1 MKLSRNRKRV
11 DALPGALLRRVALV
25 ALVSFVALA
34 FAACGGAARVEPGA
48 GGKETPGAAHVSQP
62 QRIISLSPSTTEVLY
77 GVGAFERVVA
87 VTSYD
92 KFPPEV
98 SRLPKIGGWSN
109 TNLEQV
115 ATLKPDLVVM
125 TSSQAPL
132 IKDKLDALG
141 LRTVTVPSYTVADAL
156 TSIEQ
161 IGAATG
167 REVAARRLVAEVR
180 AKLEDV
186 RARTRDLPR
195 PRVLCIVDRM
205 PGTLRGLYV
214 ATHGSF
220 FVELL
225 EIAGG
230 ESIAPPASNGF
241 GQISKE
247 AVVSLNPD
255 IIFDMLQSSD
265 GRMAENTLEV
275 WKELSSVRAVREG
288 RIYRLND
295 ESMLHPSQFVGDT
308 ARKFAELLHP
318 SAFGGEQAR

>member
-1 MKLSRNRKRV
+1 
-11 DALPGALLRRVALV
+11 LPGALLVALV
-25 ALVSFVALA
+25 ALVALTFV
-34 FAACGGAARVEPGA
+34 ACGGAARVETGGGA
-48 GGKETPGAAHVSQP
+48 KDAQKQGGEGATSGAPQSP

-87 VTSYD
+87 VSDYD

-115 ATLKPDLVVM
+115 ATLKPDLIVM

-141 LRTVTVPSYTVADAL
+141 VRTVTVPSYTVADAL
-156 TSIEQ
+156 SGIEQ
-161 IGAATG
+161 IGAVTG
-167 REVAARRLVAEVR
+167 REEAARQLVAEVR
-180 AKLEDV
+180 AKLDDV
-186 RARTRDLPR
+186 RARTRELPR
-195 PRVLCIVDRM
+195 LRVLCIVDRV
-205 PGTLRGLYV
+205 PGTLRGLYT
-214 ATHGSF
+214 ATRGSF
-220 FVELL
+220 FAELI

-247 AVVSLNPD
+247 AVVTLNPD
-255 IIFDMLQSSD
+255 IIFDMLQS
-265 GRMAENTLEV
+265 GEGKLAENTQEV
-275 WKELSSVRAVREG
+275 WQELASVRAVREG
-288 RIYRLND
+288 RVYKLND

-308 ARKFAELLHP
+308 ARKFAELIHP
-318 SAFGGEQAR
+318 QTFGAKGR

>member
-1 MKLSRNRKRV
+1 MKLSKHRGRADYWR
-11 DALPGALLRRVALV
+11 ALALALV
-25 ALVSFVALA
+25 ALLFVA
-34 FAACGGAARVEPGA
+34 CSDAARVETGEGA
-48 GGKETPGAAHVSQP
+48 KVDANSPPP
-62 QRIISLSPSTTEVLY
+62 QRIISLSPSTTEALY

-87 VTSYD
+87 VSSYD

-98 SRLPKIGGWSN
+98 SKLPKVGGWSN

-115 ATLKPDLVVM
+115 ATLRPDLVVM

-141 LRTVTVPSYTVADAL
+141 VRTLSVPSYTVADAL
-156 TSIEQ
+156 LGIEQ

-167 REVAARRLVAEVR
+167 RDEAARQLVAETR
-180 AKLEDV
+180 AKLDDV
-186 RARTRDLPR
+186 RARTRELPR
-195 PRVLCIVDRM
+195 LRVLCIVDRV
-205 PGTLRGLYV
+205 PGTLRGLYA

-220 FVELL
+220 FVELI

-230 ESIAPPASNGF
+230 ESIAPPAANGF

-255 IIFDMLQSSD
+255 IIFDLLQSGDSKLAEDAQEVWRELADVKAVRD
-265 GRMAENTLEV
+265 GRV
-275 WKELSSVRAVREG
+275 
-288 RIYRLND
+288 YRLRD

-308 ARKFAELLHP
+308 ARKFAELIHRE
-318 SAFGGEQAR
+318 AFSKKAQ

>member
-1 MKLSRNRKRV
+1 MKLPGNRRRADRV
-11 DALPGALLRRVALV
+11 RALLLLLLACVAL
-25 ALVSFVALA
+25 S
-34 FAACGGAARVEPGA
+34 FAACKDAARVET
-48 GGKETPGAAHVSQP
+48 GKSAKDASGAASP

-87 VTSYD
+87 VSDYD

-98 SRLPKIGGWSN
+98 ARLPRIGGWSN

-115 ATLKPDLVVM
+115 ATLKPDLIIM

-141 LRTVTVPSYTVADAL
+141 VRTVTVPSFTIEDAL
-156 TSIEQ
+156 ASIEQ
-161 IGAATG
+161 IGAVTG
-167 REVAARRLVAEVR
+167 RDEAARKLVADTR

-186 RARTRDLPR
+186 RARTRELPR
-195 PRVLCIVDRM
+195 LRVLCIVDRV
-205 PGTLRGLYV
+205 PGTLRGLYT
-214 ATHGSF
+214 ATRGSF
-220 FVELL
+220 FAELI
-225 EIAGG
+225 EMAGG

-255 IIFDMLQSSD
+255 IIFDLLQTGD
-265 GRMAENTLEV
+265 GKLAENVQEV
-275 WKELSSVRAVREG
+275 WKELGNVRAVREG
-288 RIYRLND
+288 RVYSLRD

-308 ARKFAELLHP
+308 ARKFAELIHP
-318 SAFGGEQAR
+318 QAFGAKGQ

>member
-1 MKLSRNRKRV
+1 MKWSRNQKHV
-11 DALPGALLRRVALV
+11 DPRGALRVLFVAL
-25 ALVSFVALA
+25 VALA
-34 FAACGGAARVEPGA
+34 FAACGDAVKVETGKGANEATGA
-48 GGKETPGAAHVSQP
+48 KDAPQP

-87 VTSYD
+87 VSDYD

-98 SRLPKIGGWSN
+98 SRLPRIGGWSN

-115 ATLKPDLVVM
+115 VTLKPDLIVM

-141 LRTVTVPSYTVADAL
+141 VRTVTVPSYTVADAL
-156 TSIEQ
+156 AGIEQ
-161 IGAATG
+161 LGAVTG
-167 REVAARRLVAEVR
+167 REEAARALAADVR
-180 AKLEDV
+180 AKLDDV
-186 RARTRDLPR
+186 RARTRELPR
-195 PRVLCIVDRM
+195 LRVLCIVDRV
-205 PGTLRGLYV
+205 PGTLRGLYT
-214 ATHGSF
+214 ATRGSF
-220 FVELL
+220 FAELI

-255 IIFDMLQSSD
+255 IIFDMLQS
-265 GRMAENTLEV
+265 GEGKLAENTQEV
-275 WKELSSVRAVREG
+275 WKELANVRAVRDG
-288 RIYRLND
+288 RVYRLND

-308 ARKFAELLHP
+308 ARKFAELIHP
-318 SAFGGEQAR
+318 AAFGAKGQ

>member
-1 MKLSRNRKRV
+1 MKLLGNKRHAERFRAV
-11 DALPGALLRRVALV
+11 LLVL
-25 ALVSFVALA
+25 VALA
-34 FAACGGAARVEPGA
+34 FVACRDVVYVETGTKGAKEASAA
-48 GGKETPGAAHVSQP
+48 TTP

-87 VTSYD
+87 VSSYD

-98 SRLPKIGGWSN
+98 SQLPKVGGWSN

-115 ATLKPDLVVM
+115 ATLKPDLIVM

-141 LRTVTVPSYTVADAL
+141 ARTLVVPSYTVADAL
-156 TSIEQ
+156 LGIEQ

-167 REVAARRLVAEVR
+167 RDEAARTLIAETR
-180 AKLEDV
+180 AKLGDV

-195 PRVLCIVDRM
+195 LRVLCIVDRV
-205 PGTLRGLYV
+205 PGTLRGLYA

-220 FVELL
+220 FVELI

-255 IIFDMLQSSD
+255 IIFDMLQTGD
-265 GRMAENTLEV
+265 GKLAENTQDV
-275 WKELSSVRAVREG
+275 WKELANVRAVRAG
-288 RIYRLND
+288 RVYRLRD

-308 ARKFAELLHP
+308 ARK
-318 SAFGGEQAR
+318 SRR

>member
-1 MKLSRNRKRV
+1 MKLWRNQ
-11 DALPGALLRRVALV
+11 RRVERPRTPLLV
-25 ALVSFVALA
+25 LLVLAVVLAFVACRDVVYVEVGKGA
-34 FAACGGAARVEPGA
+34 KEGTAAPSATAQ
-48 GGKETPGAAHVSQP
+48 QP

-87 VTSYD
+87 VSDYD

-115 ATLKPDLVVM
+115 AALKPDLIIM

-141 LRTVTVPSYTVADAL
+141 VRTVTVPSYTVEDAL
-156 TSIEQ
+156 AGIEQ

-167 REVAARRLVAEVR
+167 REEAARRLVSEVR
-180 AKLEDV
+180 AKLDDA

-195 PRVLCIVDRM
+195 LRVLCIVDRV
-205 PGTLRGLYV
+205 PGTLRGLYT
-214 ATHGSF
+214 ATRGSYLA
-220 FVELL
+220 ELI

-247 AVVSLNPD
+247 AVVTLDPD
-255 IIFDMLQSSD
+255 IIFDMLQS
-265 GRMAENTLEV
+265 GEGKLAENAQEV
-275 WKELSSVRAVREG
+275 WRELRSVRAVREG
-288 RIYRLND
+288 RVYSLND

-308 ARKFAELLHP
+308 ARKFAELIHP
-318 SAFGGEQAR
+318 SAFGAKDAKD

>member
-1 MKLSRNRKRV
+1 LLLLLL
-11 DALPGALLRRVALV
+11 ALI
-25 ALVSFVALA
+25 ALA
-34 FAACGGAARVEPGA
+34 SVACRDAVYVESGVGAKDATG
-48 GGKETPGAAHVSQP
+48 TPPAQTP

-87 VTSYD
+87 VSDYD

-98 SRLPKIGGWSN
+98 ARLPRIGGWSN

-115 ATLKPDLVVM
+115 ATLKPDLIIM

-141 LRTVTVPSYTVADAL
+141 VRTVTVPSFTVEDAL
-156 TSIEQ
+156 KGIEQ
-161 IGAATG
+161 IGAVTG
-167 REVAARRLVAEVR
+167 REEAARKLVADVR

-186 RARTRDLPR
+186 RARTRELPR
-195 PRVLCIVDRM
+195 LRVLCIVDRV
-205 PGTLRGLYV
+205 PGTLRGLYT
-214 ATHGSF
+214 ATRGSF
-220 FVELL
+220 FAELI

-247 AVVSLNPD
+247 AIVSLNPD
-255 IIFDMLQSSD
+255 IIFDMLQTGD
-265 GRMAENTLEV
+265 GKLAENVQEV
-275 WKELSSVRAVREG
+275 WKELAEVRAVRDG
-288 RIYRLND
+288 RVYSLRD

-308 ARKFAELLHP
+308 ARKFAELIHP
-318 SAFGGEQAR
+318 QAFGAKER

>member
-1 MKLSRNRKRV
+1 MKSWRNRRRA
-11 DALPGALLRRVALV
+11 DYLRALLIA
-25 ALVSFVALA
+25 FVALA
-34 FAACGGAARVEPGA
+34 TPACAACRDVVYVETGRGA
-48 GGKETPGAAHVSQP
+48 KEAATSAPAAELP

-87 VTSYD
+87 VSDYD

-115 ATLKPDLVVM
+115 AALKPDLIVM

-141 LRTVTVPSYTVADAL
+141 VRTLTVPSFTLADTLA
-156 TSIEQ
+156 SIEQ

-167 REVAARRLVAEVR
+167 RVEEARRLAAEVR

-186 RARTRDLPR
+186 RSRTRELPH
-195 PRVLCIVDRM
+195 PRVLCIVDRV
-205 PGTLRGLYV
+205 PGTLRGLYT
-214 ATHGSF
+214 ATRGSF
-220 FVELL
+220 FVELI

-230 ESIAPPASNGF
+230 ESIAPPAANGF

-255 IIFDMLQSSD
+255 IIFDMLQS
-265 GRMAENTLEV
+265 GEGALAENTQEV
-275 WKELSSVRAVREG
+275 WKELSNVRAVREG
-288 RIYRLND
+288 RVYRLND

-308 ARKFAELLHP
+308 ARKFAELIHP
-318 SAFGGEQAR
+318 SAFGAKGQ

>member
-1 MKLSRNRKRV
+1 MKCRRDQRRVERPRASRIV
-11 DALPGALLRRVALV
+11 PVALVTLVALV
-25 ALVSFVALA
+25 ALAFV
-34 FAACGGAARVEPGA
+34 ACGGAVKVETNKSA
-48 GGKETPGAAHVSQP
+48 KDASASSAP

-87 VTSYD
+87 VSDYD

-98 SRLPKIGGWSN
+98 AKLPKIGGWSN

-115 ATLKPDLVVM
+115 ATLKPDLVIM

-141 LRTVTVPSYTVADAL
+141 VRTVTVPSFTVADAL
-156 TSIEQ
+156 AGIEQ
-161 IGAATG
+161 IGAVTG
-167 REVAARRLVAEVR
+167 REEAARRLVAETQ
-180 AKLEDV
+180 AKLDDV
-186 RARTRDLPR
+186 RVRTRELPR
-195 PRVLCIVDRM
+195 LRVLCIVDRV
-205 PGTLRGLYV
+205 PGTLRGLYT
-214 ATHGSF
+214 ATRGSF
-220 FVELL
+220 FAELI

-255 IIFDMLQSSD
+255 IIFDMLQS
-265 GRMAENTLEV
+265 GEGKLAEDTQEV
-275 WKELSSVRAVREG
+275 WRELGSVRAVREG
-288 RIYRLND
+288 RVYRLND

-308 ARKFAELLHP
+308 ARKFAALIHP
-318 SAFGGEQAR
+318 AAFGGK

>member
-1 MKLSRNRKRV
+1 MKRLRNRNGV
-11 DALPGALLRRVALV
+11 DWRGALLLA
-25 ALVSFVALA
+25 FVALA
-34 FAACGGAARVEPGA
+34 FVACGDAARVETAEGTQAAGA
-48 GGKETPGAAHVSQP
+48 PPAQPQP

-87 VTSYD
+87 VSDYD

-115 ATLKPDLVVM
+115 ATLKPDLIIM

-141 LRTVTVPSYTVADAL
+141 IRTVTVPSFTVADAL
-156 TSIEQ
+156 AGIEQ
-161 IGAATG
+161 IGAVTG
-167 REVAARRLVAEVR
+167 REEAARQLVADVR
-180 AKLEDV
+180 AKLDDV
-186 RARTRDLPR
+186 RARTRELPR
-195 PRVLCIVDRM
+195 LRVLCIVDRV
-205 PGTLRGLYV
+205 PGTLRGLYT
-214 ATHGSF
+214 ATRGSF
-220 FVELL
+220 FAELI

-247 AVVSLNPD
+247 AVVSLDPD
-255 IIFDMLQSSD
+255 IIFDMLQS
-265 GRMAENTLEV
+265 GEGQLAENTQEV
-275 WKELSSVRAVREG
+275 WKELSNVRAVREG
-288 RIYRLND
+288 RVYRLND

-308 ARKFAELLHP
+308 ARKFAELIHP
-318 SAFGGEQAR
+318 AAFGAKGR